1 MAPGPAGAP
10 PSGPTFEITR
20 LSRSYGRGRL
30 ALDLGPTDR
39 GRWGGSAAP
48 LVINGGVINVVLGP
62 NGSGKT
68 TLLRLL
74 SLIDPPTA
82 VAGRIFGLP
91 WPWAAEGDGGE
102 DGGRGVTGRGEA
114 LRVKLRRRMALI
126 FQRPVLF
133 EGSVA
138 DNVGYGLALRG
149 WAVGSPEWR
158 RRVEESLAAV
168 GLADFGDR
176 PAKGLSSGESQRVA
190 LARALACR
198 PDVYLF
204 DEPTA
209 NLDPASAAAIERL
222 VLALRDE
229 GRTVV
234 LVTHN
239 LFQAKR
245 LAERVLFLSEGRLVE
260 DAPAAAFFEGPSS
273 EPARAFVA
281 GETTF

>member
-1 MAPGPAGAP
+1 MRASEAPA
-10 PSGPTFEITR
+10 PTFEIER
-20 LSRSYGRGRL
+20 LARSYGHGPL
-30 ALDLGPTDR
+30 ALDLDLAGES
-39 GRWGGSAAP
+39 GGGDLAAP
-48 LVINGGVINVVLGP
+48 LAIGSGVVNVVLGP

-74 SLIDPPTA
+74 SLIDRPTA
-82 VAGRIFGLP
+82 ARGRVFGLP
-91 WPWAAEGDGGE
+91 WPWPGNGNGDGDRAAG
-102 DGGRGVTGRGEA
+102 DPGEA
-114 LRVKLRRRMALI
+114 LRVGLRRRMALI

-138 DNVGYGLALRG
+138 GNVGYGLTLRG
-149 WAVGSPEWR
+149 WTVGSPEWR
-158 RRVEESLAAV
+158 RRVEESLEAV
-168 GLADFGDR
+168 GLAGLADR

-198 PDVYLF
+198 PDVYLL

-209 NLDPASAAAIERL
+209 NLDPGSAAAIERL

-234 LVTHN
+234 LITHN

-245 LAERVLFLSEGRLVE
+245 LAGRVLFLSEGRLVE
-260 DAPAAAFFEGPSS
+260 DAPAAVFFERPAS